1 MRIDRGRLHVTVTQQ
16 LLNRAD
22 IGSSLKKVG
31 GEGMTK
37 SVCAD
42 LLCKTSAADRRLDGL
57 VDDTGIN
64 MMATDDTRAW
74 VNRDLPSGKNV
85 LPASP
90 NIGPLRVDR
99 VMVQPEHPAD
109 FVEKPRRLDFLWT
122 RRRNPPCGRRW
133 AVDNDHRAKL
143 PENPPNI
150 ILSGQK
156 VKLINGWAWN

>member
-1 MRIDRGRLHVTVTQQ
+1 MRVDHGRLHVTVTEQ
-16 LLNRAD
+16 LLNGPD

-57 VDDTGIN
+57 VDDTGIH

-90 NIGPLRVDR
+90 NIGPLRVDG
-99 VMVQPEHPAD
+99 VMVQPEHAAD
-109 FVEKPRRLDFLWT
+109 FVKEPQRLDFL
-122 RRRNPPCGRRW
+122 RARHRDPPREPLW
-133 AVDNDHRAKL
+133 AAHNRHRANM
-143 PENPPNI
+143 PENLPNI

-156 VKLINGWAWN
+156 VKLING

>member
-1 MRIDRGRLHVTVTQQ
+1 MRVDHGRLHVTVTEQ
-16 LLNRAD
+16 LLNGPD

-57 VDDTGIN
+57 VDDTGIH

-90 NIGPLRVDR
+90 NIGPLRVDG

-109 FVEKPRRLDFLWT
+109 FVEEPRRLNFLRAT
-122 RRRNPPCGRRW
+122 HRDPPREPLW
-133 AVDNDHRAKL
+133 AV
-143 PENPPNI
+143 I
-150 ILSGQK
+150 IDTGQICPK
-156 VKLINGWAWN
+156 TSPISYYQGKKSS